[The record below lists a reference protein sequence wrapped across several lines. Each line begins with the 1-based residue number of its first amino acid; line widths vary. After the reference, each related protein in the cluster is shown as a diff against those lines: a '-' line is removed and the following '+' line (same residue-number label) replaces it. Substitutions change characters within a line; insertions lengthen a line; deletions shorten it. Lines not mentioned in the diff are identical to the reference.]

1 MRTLLVLAQHPELA
15 DAIRAGVDSEHFR
28 VVHRGD
34 VEEAEPILSVG
45 LVDVCILD
53 VELGSVQGIWPI
65 EKLRRRLP
73 RCPLIIYTGAARWEW
88 EEEAYLH
95 GVAHVLAKPVR
106 PRLLN
111 ALLERL
117 WTAPGIALAPP
128 ARPPAVRGGE
138 APKPADSPWRGSQTL
153 QVLRDFSAILSHSL
167 CAEALLRQFLLLI
180 REIVGV
186 NRAAIFLRPRAPMFG
201 GGAAASEAR
210 RLRSVCAIGLAPGLL
225 EHLELSL
232 DAGIGEFLFREG
244 RILRRESPEG
254 QADTETQKEFELLSA
269 QVAVPILDRE
279 SLIGVAAFDGRITGE
294 PLTNDEL
301 ELIFHLLEELALA
314 IKNIWLHD
322 QLAANHEMLADI
334 LRQLSS
340 ACVVVSRDLTV
351 LHANKTARHL
361 FAKGGRRGAE
371 LEFSDLPPMLGSK
384 VYQVL
389 KTGAGLAPFNY
400 TPADSPEAVY
410 SVSVVPF
417 QRQESAAPNS
427 ALLVAEDRTQ
437 TEQLRR
443 LEVEATNLRLLKRMA
458 DRLSHE
464 IGNALVPLATHQQ
477 LLTEKYRDAE
487 FRASLDVAL
496 SEGVKRI
503 TRLINQM
510 RFLALDSVPVKEA
523 IPLGPLVEEAF
534 REAQKHQGAK
544 SAQLKYEHEKL
555 PLIVAGDRAALKQ
568 ALAEIMINALQANP
582 NEARVNV
589 RMQPAAENN
598 GMPRVQIE
606 IQDNGSGFS
615 SEAAEKGVEPFFTT
629 RSVGLGLGLTVSR
642 KIVETHQGQLS
653 IVGPP
658 DGGAGVVRVLLP
670 LDASSV
676 PKV

>member
-1 MRTLLVLAQHPELA
+1 
-15 DAIRAGVDSEHFR
+15 
-28 VVHRGD
+28 
-34 VEEAEPILSVG
+34 
-45 LVDVCILD
+45 
-53 VELGSVQGIWPI
+53 
-65 EKLRRRLP
+65 
-73 RCPLIIYTGAARWEW
+73 
-88 EEEAYLH
+88 
-95 GVAHVLAKPVR
+95 
-106 PRLLN
+106 
-111 ALLERL
+111 
-117 WTAPGIALAPP
+117 
-128 ARPPAVRGGE
+128 
-138 APKPADSPWRGSQTL
+138 
-153 QVLRDFSAILSHSL
+153 
-167 CAEALLRQFLLLI
+167 
-180 REIVGV
+180 
-186 NRAAIFLRPRAPMFG
+186 
-201 GGAAASEAR
+201 
-210 RLRSVCAIGLAPGLL
+210 
-225 EHLELSL
+225 
-232 DAGIGEFLFREG
+232 
-244 RILRRESPEG
+244 
-254 QADTETQKEFELLSA
+254 
-269 QVAVPILDRE
+269 
-279 SLIGVAAFDGRITGE
+279 
-294 PLTNDEL
+294 
-301 ELIFHLLEELALA
+301 
-314 IKNIWLHD
+314 LHD

-389 KTGAGLAPFNY
+389 KTGAGLAPFHY

-437 TEQLRR
+437 SEQLRR

-615 SEAAEKGVEPFFTT
+615 SEAAEKGVEPFYTT

-653 IVGPP
+653 IARPP
-658 DGGAGVVRVLLP
+658 DGGAGVVRILLP